1 MNIWGI
7 LQILLTAFETGLC
20 IWTCD
25 MVVYDGEL
33 VKEHKKNI
41 ILWSVIMT
49 IHMACTRRTSFFSW
63 IVFLIQILGVWG
75 GIIFKEKRNQELLF
89 AVIFDYYLL
98 TALLDLTLSFLAASY
113 LSESFWD
120 EIYYQFGIGR
130 ILIYFLSRIIMYS
143 MCLIVRH
150 YKRKYRF
157 SLENYKGVL
166 YSIGTI
172 GCIWGWWLLMTLV
185 DHGSDTGLSDSF
197 FIVTCLVI
205 LIAIMAIELKNT
217 HLKTQSRMA
226 LMKNELL
233 EENYNNLRN
242 LYKNNQYI
250 YHDFKHHI
258 VILRNYLVK
267 EEYEKARLYM
277 DQIAGPIERLNN
289 YVSSGCDVLD
299 LVLNIKEYEANQ
311 KGIRYKVDIDRDIK
325 FRVNDNELGNIFFNL
340 LDNAIEA
347 CERIQ
352 NREKWIHVTIKKKNQ
367 IHIIKVE
374 NSIEKQIFM
383 KDGEY
388 VTEKDNKELH
398 GLGMKSVEVSVNR
411 YRGNVKWSHT
421 KDIFTVVITFFE
433 NEL

>member
-33 VKEHKKNI
+33 VKEHKKYI
-41 ILWSVIMT
+41 IGYVFIITGIVICNRKD
-49 IHMACTRRTSFFSW
+49 IFFSW
-63 IVFLIQILGVWG
+63 LLFFIQIFSVWSVYL
-75 GIIFKEKRNQELLF
+75 IKKFRNKVMCVLLLL
-89 AVIFDYYLL
+89 DYYLL
-98 TALLDLTLSFLAASY
+98 TTLLDLTFSFLAASY
-113 LSESFWD
+113 LNENFWD
-120 EIYYQFGIGR
+120 EIYCQVSGGR
-130 ILIYFLSRIIMYS
+130 ILIYLISRGIMFGVCII
-143 MCLIVRH
+143 IGF
-150 YKRKYRF
+150 YKKKLQF
-157 SLENYKGVL
+157 SVEDYKGILFSTGV
-166 YSIGTI
+166 I
-172 GCIWGWWLLMTLV
+172 GCVWGWWLLMTLI
-185 DHGSDTGLSDSF
+185 DHGNNTGLGDSF

-205 LIAIMAIELKNT
+205 LSILMVIELRDT
-217 HLKTQSRMA
+217 HLKTQSQMI

-258 VILRNYLVK
+258 VILRNYLEK
-267 EEYEKARLYM
+267 GEYEKARLYM
-277 DQIAGPIERLNN
+277 DQIAEPVERLNN

>member
-41 ILWSVIMT
+41 IFGAAIVILIMSYNR
-49 IHMACTRRTSFFSW
+49 MMSFFSW
-63 IVFLIQILGVWG
+63 IL
-75 GIIFKEKRNQELLF
+75 LLF
-89 AVIFDYYLL
+89 QVLAIGLIVVLNNKNDRGLTLTFVFDYNLIV
-98 TALLDLTLSFLAASY
+98 ALVDLTLSFLAVSY
-113 LSESFWD
+113 LNESFWD
-120 EIYYQFGIGR
+120 AIYCQVSGGR
-130 ILIYFLSRIIMYS
+130 VLIYLISRSIIFVV
-143 MCLIVRH
+143 CIIIWF
-150 YKRKYRF
+150 YKKKIQFAIKDYRGILF
-157 SLENYKGVL
+157 STGV
-166 YSIGTI
+166 I
-172 GCIWGWWLLMTLV
+172 GCVWGWWLLMTLI
-185 DHGSDTGLSDSF
+185 DHGNNTGMGDSF

-205 LIAIMAIELKNT
+205 LSILMVSELRDT
-217 HLKTQSRMA
+217 HLKTQSQMI

-233 EENYNNLRN
+233 EENDNNLRN
-242 LYKNNQYI
+242 LYKSNQYI

-258 VILRNYLVK
+258 VILRNYLEK

-277 DQIAGPIERLNN
+277 DQLAEPVERLNN

-311 KGIRYKVDIDRDIK
+311 KGIRYKVDIDREVK

-347 CERIQ
+347 CEKIQ
-352 NREKWIHVTIKKKNQ
+352 NREKWIHVTIKKRNQ

-388 VTEKDNKELH
+388 VTEKDNKERH

>member
-41 ILWSVIMT
+41 VGYVLIITSIVICNRKD
-49 IHMACTRRTSFFSW
+49 IFFSW
-63 IVFLIQILGVWG
+63 LLFFIQIFSVWSVYL
-75 GIIFKEKRNQELLF
+75 IKKFRNRVMCVLFLL
-89 AVIFDYYLL
+89 DYYLL
-98 TALLDLTLSFLAASY
+98 TTLLDLTFSFLAASY
-113 LSESFWD
+113 LNESFWD
-120 EIYYQFGIGR
+120 EIYCQVSGGR
-130 ILIYFLSRIIMYS
+130 ILIYLISRSIMFGVCII
-143 MCLIVRH
+143 IEF
-150 YKRKYRF
+150 YKKKLQF
-157 SLENYKGVL
+157 SVEDYKGILFSTGV
-166 YSIGTI
+166 I
-172 GCIWGWWLLMTLV
+172 GCVWGWWLLMTLI
-185 DHGSDTGLSDSF
+185 DHGNNTGLGDSF

-205 LIAIMAIELKNT
+205 LSILMVIELRDT
-217 HLKTQSRMA
+217 HLKTQSQMI

-258 VILRNYLVK
+258 VILRNYLEK

-277 DQIAGPIERLNN
+277 DQIAEPVERLNN

-311 KGIRYKVDIDRDIK
+311 KGIKYKVDIDREVK

-347 CERIQ
+347 CEKIQ

>member
-33 VKEHKKNI
+33 VKEHKKYI

-63 IVFLIQILGVWG
+63 IAFLLQSLGVWT
-75 GIIFKEKRNQELLF
+75 GITIKQKRNRSLLF
-89 AVIFDYYLL
+89 AVVFDYNLL
-98 TALLDLTLSFLAASY
+98 TALLDLTLSFLAVSY
-113 LSESFWD
+113 LNESFWN
-120 EIYYQFGIGR
+120 EIYCQVSGGR
-130 ILIYFLSRIIMYS
+130 VLIYLISRSIIFVV
-143 MCLIVRH
+143 CIIIWF
-150 YKRKYRF
+150 YKKKLRF
-157 SLENYKGVL
+157 SIKDYRGILFSTGV
-166 YSIGTI
+166 I
-172 GCIWGWWLLMTLV
+172 GCVWGWWLLMTLI
-185 DHGSDTGLSDSF
+185 DHGNNTGLGDSF

-205 LIAIMAIELKNT
+205 LSILMVSELRDT
-217 HLKTQSRMA
+217 HLKTQSQMI

-242 LYKNNQYI
+242 LYKSNQYI

-258 VILRNYLVK
+258 VILRNYLEK

-277 DQIAGPIERLNN
+277 DQIAEPVERLNN

-311 KGIRYKVDIDRDIK
+311 KGIRYKVDIDREVK

-347 CERIQ
+347 CEKIQ
-352 NREKWIHVTIKKKNQ
+352 NREKWIHVTIKKRNQ

-388 VTEKDNKELH
+388 VTEKDNKERH